1 MSDSSVAV
9 TASTVLVVA
18 RSRPRAHAL
27 LQEFCQTRLDDR
39 TAAFVDRQDLLYV
52 EVDADD
58 VMAVGGE

>member
-1 MSDSSVAV
+1 V

-52 EVDADD
+52 DVD

>member
-1 MSDSSVAV
+1 V

-18 RSRPRAHAL
+18 RSRPRARAL
-27 LQEFCQTRLDDR
+27 LQEFCQTRLNDR

-52 EVDADD
+52 DVD